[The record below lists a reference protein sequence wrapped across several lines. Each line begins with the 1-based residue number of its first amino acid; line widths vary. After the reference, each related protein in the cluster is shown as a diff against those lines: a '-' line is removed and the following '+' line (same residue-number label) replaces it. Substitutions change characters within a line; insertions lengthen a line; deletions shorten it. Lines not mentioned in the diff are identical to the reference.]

1 MSAARNVAGIPLA
14 VLGAAVALAS
24 CATRVPVDA
33 QFNPESAEHEVVVSL
48 PFVTNRQLESAT
60 NIGEYYGD
68 DHGELSAGFCR
79 VGFEEDDRTGE
90 ILRIDTA
97 SMEAVLPERL
107 DERFVIYVHGYG
119 ESFAKNCRRAA
130 LLQHRLGLEGR
141 LLLFSWPST
150 TYLTYAQ
157 DAVDLEASHDNIN
170 QLISL
175 VAASVGRE
183 NLILMAHSMG
193 SRGIVDALKLRD
205 DGPPRFNSLVLV
217 APDIRRDVF
226 LENAHMLQEKVSD
239 ITVYMSDN
247 DRAMWVSTVANV
259 SGRLGAASEFPI
271 NVQHINVID
280 VTPTGTAGVTG
291 HLYHILNPA
300 VIEDLQVMFGIK
312 SPDSR
317 REYQRIAASTE
328 GFWTLESATI
338 ALRP

>member
-1 MSAARNVAGIPLA
+1 MTATRTLFGILLAAIA
-14 VLGAAVALAS
+14 VVLTLVS
-24 CATRVPVDA
+24 CATRIPVDA
-33 QFNPESAEHEVVVSL
+33 QFNPESVEYEIVVTL
-48 PFVTNRQLESAT
+48 PFVTNRQLDSAK
-60 NIGEYYGD
+60 NLGEYYGD
-68 DHGELSAGFCR
+68 GHGELSAGFCR

-90 ILRIDTA
+90 ILRVDRA
-97 SMEAVLPERL
+97 SMEAVLPEQL

-141 LLLFSWPST
+141 LLLFSWPSS

-157 DAVDLEASHDNIN
+157 DAVDLEASHDELNE
-170 QLISL
+170 LISL

-205 DGPPRFNSLVLV
+205 DGPPRFNRIVFV

-226 LENAHMLQEKVSD
+226 RENVHMLQEKVSE

-247 DRAMWVSTVANV
+247 DLAMLVSTVANA

-271 NVQHINVID
+271 NVQHISVVDI
-280 VTPTGTAGVTG
+280 TPTGTAGITG

-300 VIEDLQVMFGIK
+300 VIEDLRVMFGVK
-312 SPDSR
+312 SPDSQ
-317 REYQRIAASTE
+317 REYRRIAASTE

-338 ALRP
+338 AH

>member
-1 MSAARNVAGIPLA
+1 MSRARTLARILLAALGVAVVVG
-14 VLGAAVALAS
+14 S
-24 CATRVPVDA
+24 CVTRIPVDA
-33 QFNPESAEHEVVVSL
+33 QFNPESVDHEVVVSL
-48 PFVTNRQLESAT
+48 PFVTNRQLESAA

-68 DHGELSAGFCR
+68 ALGELSAGYCR
-79 VGFEEDDRTGE
+79 VGFEENDRNGE
-90 ILRIDTA
+90 VLRVDKEPIE
-97 SMEAVLPERL
+97 SVLPASAA
-107 DERFVIYVHGYG
+107 DSFVIYVHGYG
-119 ESFAKNCRRAA
+119 EPFAKNCRRAA
-130 LLQHRLGLEGR
+130 LLQHRLELEGR

-217 APDIRRDVF
+217 APDIERDVF
-226 LENAHMLQEKVSD
+226 LEDVHMLQEKASD

-247 DRAMWVSTVANV
+247 DRAMWVSTVVNA

-271 NVQHINVID
+271 DVQHINVVDI
-280 VTPTGTAGVTG
+280 TPTGTAGISG

-300 VIEDLQVMFGIK
+300 VIEDLQVIFGIK

-317 REYQRIAASTE
+317 REYRRIAASTE

-338 ALRP
+338 AD